1 MALVSDARRRRLE
14 REVARGETTARAALL
29 GERARA
35 GELSRERLLLAAHL
49 GDADAAHAAGVAD
62 VPAGDAWFSVLGAFS
77 DEVAL
82 RAVLAVARLAQPF
95 RRSLERPGAR
105 AEAAVAPGHAWA
117 AALCAPDHGGETRE
131 RARGLA
137 RQQQAF
143 ADRFGPGSGLRWYV
157 GWTPSCACACVGV
170 SALDA
175 PLVLARLADPTTQP
189 WLADAPDLTPATVRA
204 AIADDLLPWALGHER
219 AA

>member
-1 MALVSDARRRRLE
+1 MSDARRRRLE
-14 REVARGETTARAALL
+14 REVARGEAPARAALL

-35 GELSRERLLLAAHL
+35 GELSRERLLIAAHL
-49 GDADAAHAAGVAD
+49 GDDDAALVAGEAAPPLD
-62 VPAGDAWFSVLGAFS
+62 DRWFAVLAAFS

-95 RRSLERPGAR
+95 RLALERPVTR
-105 AEAAVAPGHAWA
+105 LEAGLAPGHAWSA
-117 AALCAPDHGGETRE
+117 AVCDPAHRGQTLE

-143 ADRFGPGSGLRWYV
+143 ADRFGPGSGLRWQ
-157 GWTPSCACACVGV
+157 GSWTPSCVCACVGV

-175 PLVLARLADPTTQP
+175 PLVLARLADPRAQP
-189 WLADAPDLTPATVRA
+189 WLADASALTRASVRA
-204 AIADDLLPWALGHER
+204 AIAADLLPWVLDDQR

>member
-1 MALVSDARRRRLE
+1 MSDARRRRLE

-35 GELSRERLLLAAHL
+35 GDLTRERLVLAAHL
-49 GDADAAHAAGVAD
+49 GDADAAHAAGVSA
-62 VPAGDAWFSVLGAFS
+62 VPTGDSWFSVLGAFS

-95 RRSLERPGAR
+95 RRTLERPGAR
-105 AEAAVAPGHAWA
+105 ADAALAPGHAWA
-117 AALCAPDHGGETRE
+117 AALCAPAHAPDTRE

-157 GWTPSCACACVGV
+157 GWSPSCACACVGL

-175 PLVLARLADPTTQP
+175 PLVLARLADPHAQP
-189 WLADAPDLTPATVRA
+189 WLADAPGLTPARVRA
-204 AIADDLLPWALGHER
+204 AIVDDLLPWALGQDR